1 MFEQM
6 IIEQGA
12 PTLAGLKTANLFP
25 TDLFAKNVYG
35 QISENL
41 TERFHTKE

>member
-12 PTLAGLKTANLFP
+12 PTLAGLKRRTCSLA
-25 TDLFAKNVYG
+25 DLFAKNVYG